1 MSMIIPPLLTL
12 ATLGDTTQIQKMAKV
27 KASKMGFTADGFAN
41 KLRLWKYSL
50 VVLAGHNH

>member
-1 MSMIIPPLLTL
+1 MIIPPLLTL

-50 VVLAGHNH
+50 MVLAGHNH